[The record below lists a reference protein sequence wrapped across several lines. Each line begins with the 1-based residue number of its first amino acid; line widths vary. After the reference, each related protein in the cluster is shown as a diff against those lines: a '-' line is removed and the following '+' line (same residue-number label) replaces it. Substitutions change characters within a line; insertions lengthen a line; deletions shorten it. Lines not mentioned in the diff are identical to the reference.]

1 MTDPSITAYLRE
13 AGKYPLLTKA
23 QEIMLARQVQDW
35 LSAENPT
42 LIQAR
47 RGKRAQDKL
56 IKCNLRLV
64 VSIAKKYTQRLKH
77 CEFLDLVQEG
87 NIGLTNGIR
96 KFDPE
101 RGYALSTYVY
111 WWIRQGITRYLQT
124 HDRIIKLP
132 FNALSTLSKLSPWAL
147 EFSVK
152 HGRAPSCEECSEYVG
167 ITPGK
172 LKEYLLHS
180 QDAFSLDIKTNK
192 AAEQGKETTTL
203 LDLVSDQNQ
212 ADPLE
217 QLSVEMGSNFML
229 QLVNNLE
236 NTDKEVMEKYYGLV
250 DGVPKTLTAI
260 GAELGVSRERVRQRH
275 ANVILKLRLTSAGM
289 RVS

>member
-1 MTDPSITAYLRE
+1 MNDPTLTAYLTE
-13 AGKYPLLTKA
+13 ASKYPLLNKS

-35 LSAENPT
+35 LTAENPT
-42 LIQAR
+42 FVQAR

-56 IKCNLRLV
+56 VKCNLRLV

-87 NIGLTNGIR
+87 NIGLTHGIR

-111 WWIRQGITRYLQT
+111 WWIKQGITRYLQT
-124 HDRIIKLP
+124 HDRMIKLP
-132 FNALSTLSKLSPWAL
+132 FNALSVLSKLSPWAL
-147 EFSVK
+147 KFSIE
-152 HGRAPSCEECSEYVG
+152 HGRSPSCEECSEYVG
-167 ITPGK
+167 VTPSK

-180 QDAFSLDIKTNK
+180 QDAFSLDIKANK
-192 AAEQGKETTTL
+192 AFEHGKETTKL
-203 LDLVSDQNQ
+203 IDLVRDDNSD
-212 ADPLE
+212 DPME
-217 QLSVEMGSNFML
+217 RLSVELGSKFML
-229 QLVNNLE
+229 GLVTNLSE
-236 NTDKEVMEKYYGLV
+236 TDKEVVEKYYGLV

-260 GAELGVSRERVRQRH
+260 GADLGVSRERVRQRH

>member
-1 MTDPSITAYLRE
+1 MPDPSVTAYLRE

-23 QEIMLARQVQDW
+23 QEIMLARQVQAW
-35 LSAENPT
+35 ITAENPT
-42 LIQAR
+42 PIQAR

-111 WWIRQGITRYLQT
+111 WWIKQGITRYLQT

-152 HGRAPSCEECSEYVG
+152 HGRAPSCE
-167 ITPGK
+167 
-172 LKEYLLHS
+172 
-180 QDAFSLDIKTNK
+180 
-192 AAEQGKETTTL
+192 
-203 LDLVSDQNQ
+203 
-212 ADPLE
+212 
-217 QLSVEMGSNFML
+217 
-229 QLVNNLE
+229 
-236 NTDKEVMEKYYGLV
+236 
-250 DGVPKTLTAI
+250 
-260 GAELGVSRERVRQRH
+260 
-275 ANVILKLRLTSAGM
+275 
-289 RVS
+289 